1 MHRERKPQKFA
12 KLVVKVNMRHGT
24 RGTPWLA
31 CSSIRIQPAPTAH
44 VGCRPLEQRGRHE
57 ICTYKTRNSMKCGQP
72 VVPEDIPTILDAI
85 RVHSKN
91 NTVIETLEIEVIR
104 ADDVYQHLLHV
115 ATT

>member
-1 MHRERKPQKFA
+1 
-12 KLVVKVNMRHGT
+12 
-24 RGTPWLA
+24 
-31 CSSIRIQPAPTAH
+31 
-44 VGCRPLEQRGRHE
+44 
-57 ICTYKTRNSMKCGQP
+57 MKCGQP